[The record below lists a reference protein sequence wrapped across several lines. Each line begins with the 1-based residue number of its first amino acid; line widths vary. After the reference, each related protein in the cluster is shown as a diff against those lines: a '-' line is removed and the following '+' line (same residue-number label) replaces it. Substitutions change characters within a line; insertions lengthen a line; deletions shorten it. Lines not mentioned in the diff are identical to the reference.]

1 MMMLKRIVL
10 VVMCTVFVALFS
22 INAHAEYRGS
32 TEVVENPITI
42 RVDETSQVVSFSL
55 NADKSIIDESSAEV
69 ATPSNAE
76 AAESGDG
83 QVVTPSNA
91 GTAEYGDVQ
100 VVTSSDAKMAGAG
113 SGQVVMSSDAGIVAA
128 ADVQEVTSGGAE
140 TEEAGEVQIATPGN
154 AQTASGD

>member
-1 MMMLKRIVL
+1 MLKRIVL
-10 VVMCTVFVALFS
+10 VVMCTVLVALFS

-42 RVDETSQVVSFSL
+42 RVDQTSQGVSFSL
-55 NADKSIIDESSAEV
+55 NGDENITDESSAEV
-69 ATPSNAE
+69 ATSSNAE

-91 GTAEYGDVQ
+91 E
-100 VVTSSDAKMAGAG
+100 MAGAG

-128 ADVQEVTSGGAE
+128 DDVQEVTSGGAE
-140 TEEAGEVQIATPGN
+140 TDETGEVQVATPSN
-154 AQTASGD
+154 AQTTSGD